1 MKAAALKKVSL
12 EDSQDYAAR
21 VASNFLDRA
30 KETGEDLC
38 YQLSRQVRRHP
49 WKAAIVALGIGV
61 VLGARAKSLLT

>member
-12 EDSQDYAAR
+12 EDSQDFAVR
-21 VASNFLDRA
+21 VANSFLDRA

-49 WKAAIVALGIGV
+49 WKAAMVALGIGL
-61 VLGARAKSLLT
+61 VLGARAKSILT